1 MSLTPGGRDIGM
13 VHIELA
19 ELKRRTEDLDARLR
33 RLDADHAALQL
44 QQQRGEL
51 ARGNRLRR
59 RIATFAERA
68 AGSDAAIPGPARGR
82 LIMRPGARLD
92 SDVVTDSVSAAWR
105 RSG

>member
-33 RLDADHAALQL
+33 RLDADHAALQ
-44 QQQRGEL
+44 QQRGEL
-51 ARGNRLRR
+51 TRGNRLRR

-68 AGSDAAIPGPARGR
+68 ATPAVTRPSQG
-82 LIMRPGARLD
+82 RPG
-92 SDVVTDSVSAAWR
+92 
-105 RSG
+105 GG

>member
-33 RLDADHAALQL
+33 RLDADHAALQ
-44 QQQRGEL
+44 QQRGEL

-68 AGSDAAIPGPARGR
+68 ATPAVTRPSQG
-82 LIMRPGARLD
+82 RPG
-92 SDVVTDSVSAAWR
+92 
-105 RSG
+105 GG

>member
-1 MSLTPGGRDIGM
+1 M

-68 AGSDAAIPGPARGR
+68 ATPAVTRPSQG
-82 LIMRPGARLD
+82 RPG
-92 SDVVTDSVSAAWR
+92 
-105 RSG
+105 GG